1 MRRRPIKD
9 LVLFFPPSL
18 SPAAAAI
25 GGPRCRLRAHGAGI
39 GHPATAGVAVAVLL
53 AAPGAL
59 TLFLGPFRLLG
70 VMPTSRFLLSTP
82 ADVLG
87 DWAMVHFATWS
98 AKLFW
103 YLYTLR
109 HPPHDNASTPP
120 TVALGVLAVVVHG
133 YVTA

>member
-1 MRRRPIKD
+1 MEP
-9 LVLFFPPSL
+9 V
-18 SPAAAAI
+18 
-25 GGPRCRLRAHGAGI
+25 

-53 AAPGAL
+53 AAPGAI

-120 TVALGVLAVVVHG
+120 TVALGVLAVVV
-133 YVTA
+133 VTSLDESGTDATPAAAGIPLG